1 MESKEVGIKNVAWR
15 HVMAPKDGVVQ
26 LGFTD
31 AETGQVIRLNMRAEE
46 AQKVIGAFM
55 DYLDPTAADLQV
67 YLNRKA
73 SCIAVD
79 SAIGEPTNA
88 FYPPFRGVRV
98 SKCDAGK
105 WWFSRQIGMEAEW
118 EETTFNDLFNLGID
132 IAYLESVVPGFS
144 YYMRLAA
151 VEFFTT
157 KDM

>member
-1 MESKEVGIKNVAWR
+1 MRGDAMQDEILMRTKSMPKKLLPKADWQLEVRDGFLYAGIYEHLGAVWFEKFALPNFSGEPPP
-15 HVMAPKDGVVQ
+15 MATQ
-26 LGFTD
+26 
-31 AETGQVIRLNMRAEE
+31 
-46 AQKVIGAFM
+46 
-55 DYLDPTAADLQV
+55 
-67 YLNRKA
+67 
-73 SCIAVD
+73 
-79 SAIGEPTNA
+79 GEPTNA